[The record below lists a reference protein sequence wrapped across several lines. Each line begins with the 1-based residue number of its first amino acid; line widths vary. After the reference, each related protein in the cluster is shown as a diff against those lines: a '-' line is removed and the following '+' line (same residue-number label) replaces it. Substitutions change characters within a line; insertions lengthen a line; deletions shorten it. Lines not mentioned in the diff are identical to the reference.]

1 MPYVVQSLN
10 KEQLCTRQDKVK
22 FFVKNY
28 LTGPRVPSNV
38 FFKEDSTRFELIWM
52 SFEIKQ

>member
-28 LTGPRVPSNV
+28 LTGPILPSSV
-38 FFKEDSTRFELIWM
+38 FFKEGSTRFEIIWM